1 MPQGRLARQD
11 RKALSALLDRSAP
24 RATRETKAIA
34 VCRVLKVIVLLAPR
48 ARLALVVW
56 LEPLAL
62 LAPKG
67 QKAIAEVTAQS
78 APPDQWA
85 LADFKACAV
94 IRGHKESKA
103 LADCKALR
111 ENAVWK
117 DLKELWAYAVI
128 PARRVHRAK
137 FPKARSWRFLS
148 P

>member
-1 MPQGRLARQD
+1 M
-11 RKALSALLDRSAP
+11 
-24 RATRETKAIA
+24 IA
-34 VCRVLKVIVLLAPR
+34 GFKVLKVIVLLAPR

-62 LAPKG
+62 QARRAL
-67 QKAIAEVTAQS
+67 KAIAGLTARL
-78 APPDQWA
+78 ARLALWA
-85 LADFKACAV
+85 LADFKGCAV

-128 PARRVHRAK
+128 PAHKGRRAK
-137 FPKARSWRFLS
+137 FPKARLWRFLS

>member
-1 MPQGRLARQD
+1 MGRKES
-11 RKALSALLDRSAP
+11 KALSGLSARKAI
-24 RATRETKAIA
+24 RAIKAIA

-48 ARLALVVW
+48 ANLVLVVW

-67 QKAIAEVTAQS
+67 QKAIAAVTAQS
-78 APPDQWA
+78 APPDQWG
-85 LADFKACAV
+85 LADFKGCAV

-128 PARRVHRAK
+128 PAHKGRRAK
-137 FPKARSWRFLS
+137 FPKARLWRFLS